1 MHTVEALEQAIDSA
15 RRLGFQIRMEWL
27 GGDGG
32 GSCEIRAEKW
42 IFIDLA
48 LNADEQLASVLDAIS
63 QEADENVL
71 PLPIE
76 PVVQRLV
83 ELRKSA

>member
-1 MHTVEALEQAIDSA
+1 MHTVEMLDQAVATA

-27 GGDGG
+27 GGSGG
-32 GSCEIRAEKW
+32 GDCEIKGQRW

-48 LNADEQLASVLDAIS
+48 QTPAEQLDVLLDAIDR
-63 QEADENVL
+63 EAAESVL
-71 PLPIE
+71 PLAIQPNL
-76 PVVQRLV
+76 QALL